1 MCNSKSAWR
10 WDFFFTS
17 QISTQQILLVFK
29 PVLIIYICL
38 LVSFFFSVLT
48 FAAWV
53 VCWRIKFST
62 PRRFSA
68 AKNIELAKRE
78 PKKIRNKI
86 IKRIKNLSQQ
96 IIIFETSKKHFLT
109 RAREKEWIYKR
120 EFVAR
125 VSTSFSRLR
134 HWNHL

>member
-1 MCNSKSAWR
+1 MQLEIGVTLR
-10 WDFFFTS
+10 FFFHQSNLNTADTAGL
-17 QISTQQILLVFK
+17 QTCPHHIYLLA
-29 PVLIIYICL
+29 
-38 LVSFFFSVLT
+38 SFIFFSVLT